1 MPRIKRIAD
10 KLKSYICANRLLFIC
25 LWITSAWSVIDVP
38 FSALYGFP
46 TAFSIA
52 YVVSVGAFKAVLLC
66 SICMLVSRS
75 HVIVKVLWRVMLFL
89 YVALSLTNCLS
100 FVLYGF
106 GISRRL
112 FIIIAQ
118 TNPIELREFMPDL
131 ADNIMAMCRNVG
143 LWIAVAL
150 AAGAL
155 AVTVRHTKAKTFIT
169 LAGVMST
176 IGAVALAWLMLTFK
190 YGRLSNFMCLRAPQ
204 YLNET
209 LQTKRAYDLLADR
222 LLPFPDPDLVE
233 SERLPVNIVMVIGE
247 SASRN
252 HHSLYGYEL
261 PTTPRLDSI
270 REQLTIFTDAIGS
283 SCGTV
288 GNMERILTFK
298 DDDLTCNDWYKFPG
312 IIDLFKNA
320 GYKTYYL
327 SNQEKMGLTCD
338 AFGAMAA
345 TADVVTYA
353 GVLVREDAL
362 SYKHDDVLLP
372 EIRKALNDST
382 AGYRFIIAHLL
393 GSHTQ
398 YSMRFPETFAKFSA
412 ADELAFRN
420 HHPWLNKAKA
430 QKIADYDNSIA
441 FTDSILRN
449 LIDSIGA
456 IEAPTVFLY
465 FSDHGEHV
473 YDTKD
478 FIGREA
484 KYVEI
489 PLFFYLNKAYR
500 NLYPNMCRRLNKA
513 RNLPV
518 SSANIIYPL
527 MTVSG
532 TSYPRYNAE
541 NDFLSPRFKVRRR
554 NVDEQPW
561 AYDHCQ

>member
-1 MPRIKRIAD
+1 M
-10 KLKSYICANRLLFIC
+10 
-25 LWITSAWSVIDVP
+25 P

-209 LQTKRAYDLLADR
+209 LQTKRAYDMLADR

-382 AGYRFIIAHLL
+382 AGYRFIIAHL
-393 GSHTQ
+393 
-398 YSMRFPETFAKFSA
+398 
-412 ADELAFRN
+412 
-420 HHPWLNKAKA
+420 
-430 QKIADYDNSIA
+430 
-441 FTDSILRN
+441 
-449 LIDSIGA
+449 
-456 IEAPTVFLY
+456 
-465 FSDHGEHV
+465 
-473 YDTKD
+473 
-478 FIGREA
+478 
-484 KYVEI
+484 
-489 PLFFYLNKAYR
+489 
-500 NLYPNMCRRLNKA
+500 
-513 RNLPV
+513 
-518 SSANIIYPL
+518 
-527 MTVSG
+527 
-532 TSYPRYNAE
+532 
-541 NDFLSPRFKVRRR
+541 
-554 NVDEQPW
+554 
-561 AYDHCQ
+561 